1 MIGHKITLC
10 GHGSGRP
17 RTIDMNTYLADR
29 YKKTVTKNGQ
39 TWHKGVVA
47 VLRPLGM
54 TDKLREM
61 YRKKYSTILGRNY
74 YSQNLRKYCYN
85 KYTDGKYYSDCSSS
99 QCLTLREIG
108 LNMYDFNTV
117 EMYQS
122 SKFTKLSVQIR
133 NGMILNPEIL
143 RVGDMLMFAGS
154 DPDRVLHIGHVEGV
168 YSIGSHPAPAPED
181 ETVKKYQK
189 FLNDNYKQIVT
200 NAIGSTLEADGEY
213 GPLTRAASVAV
224 WKFMINKYYGGDL
237 NPSNPNFYEASTD
250 AAMDITNAEVK
261 KHPTFGYILNGVLA
275 GRGYNTTLGGS
286 ITATTTSAMLQFQ
299 AAQQIPQTGRLS
311 AEFWFCLFN

>member
-1 MIGHKITLC
+1 
-10 GHGSGRP
+10 
-17 RTIDMNTYLADR
+17 
-29 YKKTVTKNGQ
+29 
-39 TWHKGVVA
+39 
-47 VLRPLGM
+47 
-54 TDKLREM
+54 
-61 YRKKYSTILGRNY
+61 
-74 YSQNLRKYCYN
+74 
-85 KYTDGKYYSDCSSS
+85 
-99 QCLTLREIG
+99 
-108 LNMYDFNTV
+108 
-117 EMYQS
+117 
-122 SKFTKLSVQIR
+122 
-133 NGMILNPEIL
+133 MILNPEIL

-168 YSIGSHPAPAPED
+168 YSIGAHPTPAPED

-200 NAIGSTLEADGEY
+200 SAIGSTLEADGEY

-237 NPSNPNFYEASTD
+237 NPTNPNFYEASTD